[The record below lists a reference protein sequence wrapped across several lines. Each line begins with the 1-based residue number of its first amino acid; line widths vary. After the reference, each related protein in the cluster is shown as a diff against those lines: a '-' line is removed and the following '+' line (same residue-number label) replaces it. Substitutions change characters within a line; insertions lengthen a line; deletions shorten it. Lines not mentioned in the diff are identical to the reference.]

1 MFVFKSGNFLPLKR
15 QLSAAHR
22 LIVGSALPIFSKKRK
37 KFAGKGKY
45 FAAKKMRAEARIFLV
60 A

>member
-45 FAAKKMRAEARIFLV
+45 FAAKKCEPRLAFF
-60 A
+60 